1 MQQGPQQVY
10 RLSSLCLCKTSQVNS
25 RGDETS
31 SSTSFESHYLGTIP
45 MIPLPSFQIT
55 LIYNSSKSS
64 ITFVIQLSSP
74 AVQHVILSTRGEHD
88 FWRHGFKTTYKND
101 RRKNIIYKDN
111 LLVSTLIM
119 SAADRN
125 CHFRNK
131 EQADWTLTS
140 EIYIYSLTNLIIRN
154 HPFSLLK

>member
-1 MQQGPQQVY
+1 MLFSSGTIATSCDGTTKKVCQFLCCLMHLKRIGYALRHHGSKQARSDMQQGPQQVY

-55 LIYNSSKSS
+55 IYNSSKSS

-88 FWRHGFKTTYKND
+88 F
-101 RRKNIIYKDN
+101 
-111 LLVSTLIM
+111 
-119 SAADRN
+119 
-125 CHFRNK
+125 
-131 EQADWTLTS
+131 
-140 EIYIYSLTNLIIRN
+140 
-154 HPFSLLK
+154 